1 MIEFKE
7 FPKIPQFRNI
17 KKDLQY
23 LSDKMSLF
31 SFIFEGTIKLHGTN
45 AAVGYDAGSDTIY
58 CQSRKRIITP
68 EDDNMGFAAWVM
80 SEESLWKRYF
90 QEVFYG
96 KSALLFGEWCG
107 EGIQKGVAISSIPK
121 MFVIFEGYCEG
132 WGSVRAYPEVPLANT
147 YNIYDFPLYKVTIDA
162 DSPEL
167 ATERLRSFTEKV
179 EDCCPVG
186 EALTGTKGTGEGVVW
201 TCISDRKIK
210 FKVKG
215 EKHSVSKVKTLAE
228 VDPVKL
234 ESIKDFVEY
243 AVTENRLNQ
252 GIQEIGLSQKTI
264 GTYIGWVNKDIWE
277 EERDVLEKNNLLM
290 KDVAKIISNKARK
303 YYLERL

>member
-23 LSDKMSLF
+23 LSEKNPLS

-45 AAVGYDAGSDTIY
+45 AAVGYDAESGTIY

-68 EDDNMGFAAWVM
+68 EEDNMGFAAWVM

-96 KSALLFGEWCG
+96 ESALLFGEWCG

-132 WGSVRAYPEVPLANT
+132 WESVRAYPEVPLANT
-147 YNIYDFPLYKVTIDA
+147 YNIYDFPLYTVTIDA

-179 EDCCPVG
+179 EECCPVG

-201 TCISDRKIK
+201 TCLSDRKIK

-234 ESIKDFVEY
+234 ESIKDFVDY